1 MRRTKWYSAAPFVFL
16 TVLASCRDGLVTQS
30 GSPTFAA
37 PAVAP
42 ASMKLAPQGRP
53 SLSLSGGLPDSTSG
67 DFYVGPNGGVFYL
80 GNHAVVFPAGSV
92 CDPATSTYG
101 RGTWDD
107 ACSPISKSLVVH
119 AEVRRKDGVTSI
131 DFSPALRFVP
141 SSSPSNWVWLVM
153 YSPDAKGAT
162 GDLSQFNIFYTPAV
176 GAAPIDETTSDA
188 TLRTYVDNFS
198 GISLRRIKHFS
209 MYESGYGLGSGRS
222 CDPAVEEC
230 PN

>member
-1 MRRTKWYSAAPFVFL
+1 MRRTRWYSAAPLLVV

-30 GSPTFAA
+30 GPPTLAA

-42 ASMKLAPQGRP
+42 APMRLAPQGRP

-67 DFYVGPNGGVFYL
+67 DFSVGPNGGIFLV

-107 ACSPISKSLVVH
+107 TCSPITKSLLVH

-131 DFSPALRFVP
+131 DFSPSLRFVP
-141 SSSPSNWVWLVM
+141 SSSPSSWVWLLM
-153 YSPDAKGAT
+153 YSPDARGT
-162 GDLSQFNIFYTPAV
+162 TSDLSRFNIYYAPSA

-188 TLRTYVDNFS
+188 TLRTYVDTFS
-198 GISLRRIKHFS
+198 GISIRRIKHFS
-209 MYESGYGLGSGRS
+209 MYESGYAVGAGRS
-222 CDPAVEEC
+222 CEPGTEGCD
-230 PN
+230 

>member
-1 MRRTKWYSAAPFVFL
+1 MRCPRWYSAAPLIFL

-30 GSPTFAA
+30 GSPTIAA

-42 ASMKLAPQGRP
+42 APMSLAPQGRP
-53 SLSLSGGLPDSTSG
+53 SLSLGGGLPDSTAG
-67 DFYVGPNGGVFYL
+67 DFYVGPNGGVFMV

-107 ACSPISKSLVVH
+107 ACSPITRSLRVH
-119 AEVRRKDGVTSI
+119 AEIRRSDGVTSI

-141 SSSPSNWVWLVM
+141 SSSPSSWVWLLM

-162 GDLSQFNIFYTPAV
+162 SDLARFNIFYAPAA
-176 GAAPIDETTSDA
+176 GAAPIDETSSDA
-188 TLRTYVDNFS
+188 TLRTYVDTFS
-198 GISLRRIKHFS
+198 GISIRRIKHFS
-209 MYESGYGLGSGRS
+209 IYESGYGLASGRT
-222 CDPAVEEC
+222 CDSGAEDC
-230 PN
+230 